1 MTESASGI
9 FLSYASQDAAVA
21 GRIGAALREAGLEVW
36 FDQSE
41 LRGGD
46 AWDQLIRRRI
56 RECALFVP
64 VISAHTQTRLEG
76 YFRLEWKLAVER
88 THLMADGKAFL
99 VPVVIDAIDE
109 RQAQVPESFR
119 AVQWTYLPGGIVTPA
134 FTARVAQLLLGSL
147 ALAPAPAPAPG
158 TAGASGPSGAMAAA
172 PARAAVPI
180 PPIISAS
187 RSAWGRPVMP
197 IALGLVSLA
206 AVWLLIERFVH
217 QGTRSPAAASVAAPL
232 ATPAAADT
240 ATTPSTRGPPAH
252 SIAVLPFTNMSGDP
266 KDDYFSDGLSEE
278 LLNTLAAVPGLQVA
292 ARTSSFSFKGKDE
305 AVGDIARK
313 LNVGAILEG
322 SVRRDKAHVRI
333 STELINAVT
342 GFQLWSQTYDRDLK
356 DALSLQTEIAS
367 SVITA
372 LKVKLLQ
379 ADAHEAGIGGTDIP
393 KAYDAYLRGEGLL
406 RQPWTVK
413 TNAEASAAFDEAI
426 VLDPRYANA
435 YVGRARADFASATHA
450 SMTAAESARLI
461 DAALTAA
468 RKAAEL
474 APTLGVAHSMIG
486 TLLDGQQDFAGAAAE
501 YEKGLALSPG
511 DARVYGDSAPFL
523 AFMGR
528 FDEAVAR
535 ARRAVELNPLDP
547 LSHYILA
554 YTYLWA
560 RRYPESI
567 ESYDRA
573 LQLDPALSGAP
584 IGRGYANYFLGNYE
598 AARAFCDSP
607 TPGWTNYTC
616 LALVYDKL
624 GRRADAQAQLALLQK
639 NYGELAEY
647 QYAQIYAQWGD
658 LPRALEAL
666 ERAVVLRDGGLAFTK
681 SDVLLDPLRREP
693 RFKAVLAGLKFP
705 D

>member
-1 MTESASGI
+1 MTEAASAI

-21 GRIGAALREAGLEVW
+21 GRIGAALREAALEVW

-56 RECALFVP
+56 RDCALFVP

-109 RQAQVPESFR
+109 RQAHVPEAFR
-119 AVQWTYLPGGIVTPA
+119 AVQWTYLPGGIATPA
-134 FTARVAQLLLGSL
+134 FTARVAQLLSGSS
-147 ALAPAPAPAPG
+147 APG
-158 TAGASGPSGAMAAA
+158 AAGAAGAMAAA
-172 PARAAVPI
+172 PAGAAVPI

-187 RSAWGRPVMP
+187 RSAWGRRVMP

-206 AVWLLIERFVH
+206 AVWLLVERFARKNT
-217 QGTRSPAAASVAAPL
+217 GAPTAASVAAPL
-232 ATPAAADT
+232 ATSAAADT

-252 SIAVLPFTNMSGDP
+252 SVAVLPFTNMSGDP

-278 LLNTLAAVPGLQVA
+278 LLNTLAAVQGLQVA

-379 ADAHEAGIGGTDIP
+379 ADAHEAAIGGTDIP

-413 TNAEASAAFDEAI
+413 TNAGASAAFDEAI
-426 VLDPRYANA
+426 ALDPRYANA
-435 YVGRARADFASATHA
+435 YVGRARADFASVTHA
-450 SMTAAESARLI
+450 SMTAAESARLT

-474 APTLGVAHSMIG
+474 APTLGFAHTAIG
-486 TLLDGQQDFAGAAAE
+486 TLLDSQQDFAGAAAE
-501 YEKGLALSPG
+501 YEKSLALSPG
-511 DARVYGDSAPFL
+511 DARVYGASAPFL
-523 AFMGR
+523 AYMGR
-528 FDEAVAR
+528 FDEALTR
-535 ARRAVELNPLDP
+535 ARRAVELDPLDP
-547 LSHYILA
+547 LSHYSLA

-573 LQLDPALSGAP
+573 LQLDPSLSGAS
-584 IGRGYANYFLGNYE
+584 IGRGYAHYFLGNYE
-598 AARAFCDSP
+598 AARASCDSP
-607 TPGWTNYTC
+607 TPGWLNYTC

-624 GRRADAQAQLALLQK
+624 GRRADAQAQLVLLQK
-639 NYGELAEY
+639 NYGELVEY
-647 QYAQIYAQWGD
+647 QYAEIYAQWGD
-658 LPRALEAL
+658 VPRALEAL
-666 ERAVVLRDGGLAFTK
+666 ERAVAVRDGGLAFTK
-681 SDVLLDPLRREP
+681 TDPMVDPLRREP